1 MLIAIAGAAIETC
14 MANAYSV
21 SQFFGW
27 DWGRHKKP
35 WEAPRFTIAW
45 IALLLLAL
53 LIVLTDVDVMSL
65 VEYAVLFSIIV
76 LPLTYLPLMLLADD
90 KSYMGQYA
98 NKWLAKGLG
107 WFFFVVVTVTAL
119 AALPLYF
126 LTSGGQG

>member
-1 MLIAIAGAAIETC
+1 
-14 MANAYSV
+14 
-21 SQFFGW
+21 
-27 DWGRHKKP
+27 
-35 WEAPRFTIAW
+35 
-45 IALLLLAL
+45 L